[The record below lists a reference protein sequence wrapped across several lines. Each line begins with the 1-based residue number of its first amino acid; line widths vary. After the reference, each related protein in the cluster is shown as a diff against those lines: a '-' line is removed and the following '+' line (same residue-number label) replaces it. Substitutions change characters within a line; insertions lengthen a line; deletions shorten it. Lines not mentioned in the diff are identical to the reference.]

1 MTAVA
6 PYLETI
12 QGTLEFYSTRA
23 HERAPLNNFVSSGRF
38 AQKDHVIVGVT
49 FWSNRITSAR
59 IV

>member
-12 QGTLEFYSTRA
+12 QSALEFHPTWT

-38 AQKDHVIVGVT
+38 TQKDHVIVGMA
-49 FWSNRITSAR
+49 FRSNRIASAR